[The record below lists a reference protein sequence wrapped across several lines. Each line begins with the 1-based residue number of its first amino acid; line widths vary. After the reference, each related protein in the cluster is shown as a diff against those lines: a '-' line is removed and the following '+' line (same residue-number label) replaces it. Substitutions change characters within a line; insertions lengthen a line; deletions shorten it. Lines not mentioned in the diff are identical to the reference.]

1 MRQGRDLTMKK
12 CKTFSKLLRMIALVL
27 ALALVPVFALA
38 EETDGEDNWVT
49 FFLMCN
55 EGMTNAGNN
64 VGSTMMLVAMNPDTG
79 KINLMMFTW
88 DTFVKYEGYDL
99 PQLISTPYRNNGPE
113 GTMEVFNANFGF
125 DIKNYISLNYLNLA
139 SLIDAYGGVTVDVSR
154 AERNALNGMVSS
166 KKWALE
172 KMAGSGLLNQMTVEL
187 LASEY
192 YLENYG
198 PETHLNGLQAVG
210 YGWLQYDSVY
220 NCCLRELAIN
230 ADLFNSVASSIADKV
245 QFYTDDAE
253 APEASGNRRMIDL
266 DQMTDD
272 DIAFLR
278 ELVDPIF
285 QMSYNDL
292 SEEDIIDITTTFARL
307 GYQASRQ
314 GVNIFQSLDHRIFPL
329 EAKNEYDIVGGTQG
343 HLVDY
348 EANSKAMKAFLYSNS
363 HDD

>member
-1 MRQGRDLTMKK
+1 MKK
-12 CKTFSKLLRMIALVL
+12 CLKISKFLRLIALVL
-27 ALALVPVFALA
+27 TLALLPVFAFA
-38 EETDGEDNWVT
+38 EESTENEDWVT

-55 EGMTNAGNN
+55 EGMTNEGNN
-64 VGSTMMLVAMNPDTG
+64 VGNTVMLIAMNPKIG

-113 GTMEVFNANFGF
+113 GTMEVFNQNFDM
-125 DIKNYISLNYLNLA
+125 DIKNYMSLNYLNLA
-139 SLIDAYGGVTVDVSR
+139 SLIDAFGGVTVDITR

-172 KMAGSGLLNQMTVEL
+172 QMAGSGLLNQMVIEM

-192 YLENYG
+192 YLDEYG

-210 YGWLQYDSVY
+210 FGWLQYDSVY
-220 NCCLRELAIN
+220 NCCLREIAVN
-230 ADLFNSVASSIADKV
+230 ADLFNSIATSISEKV
-245 QFYTDDAE
+245 VFYTNETEILDEKDK
-253 APEASGNRRMIDL
+253 RRLINL
-266 DQMTDD
+266 DEMTED
-272 DIAFLR
+272 DIAFMR

-285 QMSYNDL
+285 QMTYNNL
-292 SEEDIIDITTTFARL
+292 SEQDIISISTTLARV
-307 GYQASRQ
+307 GYLASRQ
-314 GVNIFQSLDHRIFPL
+314 GVNIFESLDSRIFPL

-348 EANSKAMKAFLYSNS
+348 AKNAEEMKAFLYSESN
-363 HDD
+363 D